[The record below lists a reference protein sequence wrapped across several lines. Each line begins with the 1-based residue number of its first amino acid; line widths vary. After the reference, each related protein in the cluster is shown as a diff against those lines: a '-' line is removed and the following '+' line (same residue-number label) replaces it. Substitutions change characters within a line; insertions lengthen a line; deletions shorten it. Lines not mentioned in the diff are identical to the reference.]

1 MSSYLSPQFKYTIF
15 IYTFAIDVLKN
26 QSPSDYSSRL
36 TDLVNKF
43 AALKTLKIKYQA
55 SISFISVA
63 VLNIFHILISQS
75 VSNCKTLLIMLFL
88 HNVSYHFISAKR
100 ISLVYVWKIVWTL
113 VRYGHEWCFIKF
125 SKLHEAQAS
134 TIWELGK
141 HHEWLY
147 ITKYTSD
154 HTML

>member
-88 HNVSYHFISAKR
+88 HNVSYRFISAKR
-100 ISLVYVWKIVWTL
+100 ISLVYVWKIV
-113 VRYGHEWCFIKF
+113 
-125 SKLHEAQAS
+125 
-134 TIWELGK
+134 
-141 HHEWLY
+141 
-147 ITKYTSD
+147 
-154 HTML
+154 